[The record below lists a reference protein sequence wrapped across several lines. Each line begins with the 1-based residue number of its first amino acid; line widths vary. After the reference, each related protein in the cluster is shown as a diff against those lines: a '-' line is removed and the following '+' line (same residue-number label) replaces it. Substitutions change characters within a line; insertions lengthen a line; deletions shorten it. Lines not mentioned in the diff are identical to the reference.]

1 MESIWNFIKNKRL
14 FFIGISLICFLSSI
28 YQLKKLE
35 LNEDISAFVP
45 QDSTTAAATQLLTE
59 SGFSDK
65 IIFNLYDSLGEEFL
79 VPRADSILSALQ
91 KAEFKPFIKRIDY
104 QTSDTLLETYL
115 NIFYGNLPLFL
126 SDSDLQLYTPLL
138 TETGTDSIL
147 LKLKEKIESPI
158 SIFSNQY
165 IQIDPIGMQSLAWNK
180 LKNLQPDG
188 NFELVEG
195 RVYTKNHQN
204 LLLFLT
210 PAFPAN
216 NTKKNGELL
225 DRLEPILKNYP
236 NCSIYGG
243 PIVAVSNSRQM
254 KKDTLLTSILAVL
267 LILLLMVWFFRSTL
281 IPLLLF
287 LPVLF
292 GAVCALGVLSVWK
305 GEISVIAIAAGSIV
319 LGIAINY
326 ALHFI
331 THLHHE
337 RSIDKTL
344 KEIVRPM
351 LVGCITTAG
360 AFFTLSLVKSQALQ
374 QLGLYAG
381 FALLFSALFTLFIF
395 PLFFNE
401 NRIPAPQ
408 NKLGK
413 WLSYPFEKNKWVL
426 LSVLFTT
433 LFLAL
438 FSNKADFE
446 KDLMKVNFLDEKT
459 LQAEKNLES
468 ISSNSI
474 RNLFL
479 ANKGTSIDAALETN
493 EKLDSKLSFFLK
505 QGQIQHFI
513 SPSTL
518 IPSISTQ
525 SKKQQ
530 AWNSFWTP
538 EKIKTVETNL
548 ARSCRKQGFKPNA
561 FSPFIQTLKDQ
572 TTFLN
577 PNDLE
582 WLRFTFFKDF
592 FYEKDGTTYLFNQIK
607 TEENNREGVAED
619 LNNSGLGIVLD
630 KQYLTKKFIRLVGD
644 DFNTILY
651 AAGGIVFL
659 VLLLS
664 YGRIE
669 LTLINF
675 LPMVLSWIWLLG
687 LMGIFGIKFNIV
699 NIIIGTLLFG
709 LGDDYSIFVL
719 GGQLEEFKTGKKI
732 LPSFKS
738 SIFLSALT
746 TLIGVGV
753 LIFAKHP
760 ALQSIA
766 IVTILGMLGVL
777 IISFTISPFLFGLL
791 ALERKKKNYLPY
803 TALAFILSFIAF
815 FYFLIGCSILNI
827 IGFFQ
832 FKVLRQKSPSAK
844 LFFHRCLSWFTGSL
858 VYLMA
863 NVKKKIINEGGET
876 FEKPA
881 ILISNHQSFLDI
893 LTIQMLSPRMILLTN
908 QWVWNSPFF
917 GTFIK
922 YADYLPVADG
932 IEQNVEKLKA
942 IVDQGYSIL
951 IWPEGTRS
959 PDGKMKRFHKGA
971 FLLAQELQLDIVPII
986 THGTGHTMSKGDFL
1000 LKNGEITLK
1009 ILPRI
1014 KANKQ
1019 GQEVL
1024 GLVDFGETPAELA
1037 KNIGKWFREQYRTL
1051 CFELETTRYYREKLI
1066 KNYLYKGPILEWY
1079 ARIKISLENNYE
1091 PFHQLVPLS
1100 GKITDIGCGYGFLSW
1115 MLSFLSPERT
1125 ILGLDYDEEK
1135 IEVAKHISTQTGNV
1149 TFLKADIVKQP
1160 LENSDVFIMADVLHY
1175 LMPHQQETI
1184 LKQLFSKL
1192 NPNGKIILR
1201 DGDADLLN
1209 RQKGTW
1215 LTELLSTKIFGFNKT
1230 QNQLHFI
1237 SGQWLR
1243 SFALT
1248 HGFLVQEVDSS
1259 KLTSNKVWI
1268 LTAFTE
1274 PVE

>member
-1 MESIWNFIKNKRL
+1 M
-14 FFIGISLICFLSSI
+14 
-28 YQLKKLE
+28 

-45 QDSTTAAATQLLTE
+45 QDSTTTAATQLLTE

-65 IIFNLYDSLGEEFL
+65 IIFHLHDSLGEEL
-79 VPRADSILSALQ
+79 LIQQADSLYSVLQ
-91 KAEFKPFIKRIDY
+91 TQELKPYIKRIDY

-115 NIFYGNLPLFL
+115 AIFYRNLPLFL
-126 SDSDLQLYTPLL
+126 SDSDLQQYSPLL
-138 TETGTDSIL
+138 TEVGTDSIL
-147 LKLKEKIESPI
+147 LQLKEKIENPI
-158 SIFSNQY
+158 AIFSNQY
-165 IQIDPIGMQSLAWNK
+165 LPIDPVGMQYLAWNK
-180 LKNLQPDG
+180 LKNLQPDA
-188 NFELVEG
+188 NFEMVEG
-195 RVYTKNHQN
+195 RIFSKNHQH

-225 DRLEPILKNYP
+225 DQLEPILKKFP
-236 NCSIYGG
+236 NCSVYGG
-243 PIVAVSNSRQM
+243 PVVAVSNSRQM
-254 KKDTLLTSILAVL
+254 KKDTMLTSILAVV
-267 LILLLMVWFFRSTL
+267 LILLLMVWFFRSAMV
-281 IPLLLF
+281 PLLLF

-292 GAVCALGVLSVWK
+292 GAICSLGILSLWK

-337 RSIDKTL
+337 RSISKTL
-344 KEIVRPM
+344 KEIARPM
-351 LVGCITTAG
+351 TVGCITTAG

-401 NRIPAPQ
+401 NRIPAPK
-408 NKLGK
+408 NKLGE

-426 LSVLFTT
+426 LSVLATT
-433 LFLAL
+433 LFLSL
-438 FSNKADFE
+438 FSNKAGFE

-459 LQAEKNLES
+459 RLAEKDLES

-474 RNLFL
+474 RNLFV
-479 ANKGTSIDAALETN
+479 ANKGASIDAALEKN
-493 EKLDSKLSFFLK
+493 EKLDVQLSSFQQK
-505 QGQIQHFI
+505 GQIQHFI
-513 SPSTL
+513 SPSIL
-518 IPSISTQ
+518 IPSHSTQ
-525 SKKQQ
+525 NNKLL

-538 EKIKTVETNL
+538 EKIKLAENNL
-548 ARSCRKQGFKPNA
+548 NLSGRKLGFKPNA
-561 FSPFIQTLKDQ
+561 FSPFIQTLKNQ
-572 TTFLN
+572 ASLLN
-577 PNDLE
+577 PADQE
-582 WLRFTFFKDF
+582 WLRSNFFKDF
-592 FYEKDGTTYLFNQIK
+592 FYEKDGNTYLFNQIK
-607 TEENNREGVAED
+607 TEEKNREGIAED
-619 LNNSGLGIVLD
+619 LNNSQLGIVLD
-630 KQYLTKKFIRLVGD
+630 KQYLTKKFIRLVGE

-651 AAGGIVFL
+651 AAGGLVFL

-687 LMGIFGIKFNIV
+687 LMGIFGLKFNIV

-827 IGFFQ
+827 IGFIQ
-832 FKVLRQKSPSAK
+832 FKALRQKSPSAK
-844 LFFHRCLSWFTGSL
+844 MFFHRCLSWFTGSL

-932 IEQNVEKLKA
+932 IEHNVEKLKA

-1014 KANKQ
+1014 KANKL
-1019 GQEVL
+1019 GQDGL
-1024 GLVDFGETPAELA
+1024 GLNDFGETPADLA

-1091 PFHQLVPLS
+1091 PFHQIVPLS

-1149 TFLKADIVKQP
+1149 SFQQGDIVQHTF
-1160 LENSDVFIMADVLHY
+1160 ENSDVFIMADVLHY
-1175 LMPHQQETI
+1175 LLPEQQETI
-1184 LKQLFSKL
+1184 LKQLFTKL

-1215 LTELLSTKIFGFNKT
+1215 LTELFSTKIFGFNKT

-1243 SFALT
+1243 TFAQT
-1248 HGFLVQEVDSS
+1248 HGFQVKEVDPS

-1268 LTAFTE
+1268 LSANTNQ
-1274 PVE
+1274 